1 MEMTASAP
9 WLDISHPNYER
20 WKRGRELSICRGR
33 FIESLINQ
41 NKQITNSKILDLG
54 SGEGG
59 TSVVLSEKN
68 SVLSLDISFI
78 RLQRQMQNFGEVS
91 FLQVNADARHLPLP
105 DLFFDVIIVQDVIE
119 HLIDIDLFIEE
130 LKRVL
135 KPGGVI
141 HLSTP
146 NRNSFFNLISDPHW
160 GLPFLSLFKRET
172 IRNYYLNRFRKSE
185 VNRND
190 IAELFSLSDLIKC
203 FHDSFDIKLNT
214 VFSVKALI
222 NGNKGIVWSSFHLF
236 IVRTLKILRL
246 DKLLLLTANDKAG
259 LINNYFT
266 PTFYITLT
274 KL

>member
-20 WKRGRELSICRGR
+20 WKRGRDLSIFRGR

-41 NKQITNSKILDLG
+41 NKQITNKKILDLG

-59 TSVVLSEKN
+59 TAVVLSEKN
-68 SVLSLDISFI
+68 SVLSLDINFI

-91 FLQVNADARHLPLP
+91 FSQINADARHLPLP
-105 DLFFDVIIVQDVIE
+105 DLFFDLIIVQDVIE

-130 LKRVL
+130 LRRVL

-141 HLSTP
+141 YLSTP
-146 NRNSFFNLISDPHW
+146 NRNSIFNLISDPHW

-172 IRNYYLNRFRKSE
+172 IKNYYLKRFRKSE
-185 VNRND
+185 VNRKD
-190 IAELFSLSDLIKC
+190 IAELFSLNDLIKR
-203 FHDSFDIKLNT
+203 FHESFDIKLNT
-214 VFSVKALI
+214 VFSVRELI
-222 NGNKGIVWSSFHLF
+222 NGNKGIVWSSFHLL
-236 IVRTLKILRL
+236 IVRILKIFRL
-246 DKLLLLTANDKAG
+246 NKLLLLAANDKAG
-259 LINNYFT
+259 WINNYFT